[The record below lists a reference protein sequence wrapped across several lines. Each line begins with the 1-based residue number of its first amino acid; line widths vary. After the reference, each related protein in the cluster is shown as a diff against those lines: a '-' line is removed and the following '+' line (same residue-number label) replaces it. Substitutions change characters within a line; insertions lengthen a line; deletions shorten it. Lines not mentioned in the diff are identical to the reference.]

1 MALIDPTERITLA
14 DADRLGVAALI
25 QEAETRHER
34 IVARNNRPVAAV
46 VSMERLNQ
54 LEQLKDDLR
63 DASLA
68 MARAL
73 TTGPDRH
80 SLDEVLVQF
89 GYTRDELRESTE

>member
-25 QEAETRHER
+25 QEAETGHER
-34 IVARNNRPVAAV
+34 IVVRNNRPVAAV

-54 LEQLKDDLR
+54 LEQLEDDLR
-63 DASLA
+63 HASLA
-68 MARAL
+68 MVRAL
-73 TTGPDRH
+73 TTGPDRP

-89 GYTRDELRESTE
+89 GSTRDQLRESTE